1 MLFQADLSKLIDE
14 LNSVLQISEVDVVC
28 AQTNRPTSLS
38 FLSHKQKPTGRA
50 LSLESE
56 SKPTHRQEEPPMYL
70 SLSPRTERAE
80 KAASNRLLQ
89 TVALIVLTSL
99 IFTLSALT
107 GFAQTSQTTV
117 SGTVKDQNGALVAG
131 ATITLV
137 DARTQAAR
145 TATSNDDGFYLFA
158 NVLSGDYQIAAEG
171 TGFKKT
177 EVNRV
182 KVDVSIPATVN
193 LILEAGQISETVQ
206 TTASESQ
213 AVINTENAELSTVV
227 TEKQINDLPLNGR
240 NPIQLAALQAGV
252 SSNTSVRNSNVN
264 GMRGSYNNI
273 TWDGINIQENYLRGN
288 QSSGLFAQAAPSV
301 SGVGEFTITTQNA
314 SAADGTGAV
323 QVKLITP
330 RGGSQYHGSLFEFW
344 RNSALNANT
353 FFNNAAGQPKP
364 YLNQHQFGGTIGGPF
379 ALPRFGEGGPVFTQ
393 KNKLFFYAYY
403 EETREA
409 QQSLITRTVLSSP
422 ARSGFFTYRRQDNQQ
437 LQTINVL
444 NLTGRTID
452 PRIGRLIG
460 QTPLPNDLAGD
471 RINTNGFSFN
481 SPSGST
487 DKLFGFRINYDPS
500 QRHRFDVVYS
510 RDSLAVPN
518 DTFNNTG
525 EPFPG
530 LPGKG
535 QFPKRSRGAAAW
547 NWAPTQAIT
556 NELRAGYY
564 HQRSLFIGE
573 EIEYEGNTR
582 LGFPLGLTNPVQNSL
597 TSGRNGRIH
606 ELMDNASWVRG
617 NHLLRFGGN
626 YRNVHL
632 EPFSFAG
639 VIPQYNL
646 AFGTNN
652 PNPLNANNLAQFP
665 GRIST
670 TEFNNASNLLAFLS
684 GAVASAAQTFN
695 VTSATSGFVSGA
707 EQRRNLIY
715 DLIGGYVGDTWRVRP
730 NLTLNLGLR
739 YEYIG
744 PVRERDGIGLLPVGG
759 LESLTNPNVVIDVA
773 GGGGNTR
780 PFYNPDKNN
789 FAPNLSFAWSPFKGE
804 EGKTVVRGGYALSY
818 VIDSVIQMAENAAID
833 GNQGLTSSPAP
844 NNLSGTVSG
853 GGLRPIDTPVFRV
866 PRTLDDQLTL
876 SQFPTLFTIEPN
888 LKTPYVQQWN
898 IGIEHEIF
906 RNTAVEV
913 RYVGNRGVK
922 LLRGIDINQV
932 KIFENGFLQDFL
944 RAQRNLELS
953 TALNAT
959 NSAIPASPAFNPAVP
974 GSQVLTIFPTIGRR
988 GLFTSATGNTLDSGI
1003 VNLISQGQV
1012 GELVNTYVASR
1023 NTYLTPGVNGASLG
1037 PAFFLPANFKAGA
1050 VDFIGNGSWS
1060 TYNALQAEIRRRLSN
1075 GLYFQ
1080 ANYTYS
1086 KAYTDFE
1093 GSDANFSALLDLA
1106 QGGVLE
1112 KKRQTNDITHLFKAN
1127 AVWELPFGPGKRMLN
1142 VDGFLGHFLGGWQM
1156 NGIFEMRTGRP
1167 LSFISGRGTLNRNAR
1182 SGKNT
1187 AITTLSVQELKNA
1200 VGIFFDPVTGR
1211 PLVLDPRLIG
1221 PDGRA
1226 NPAFF
1231 GHPTP
1236 GTVGT
1241 LHLTP
1246 VSGPGFWNF
1255 DFSMIKRTRISER
1268 TNIEFRAEFFNVFN
1282 HTNFFTGENQ
1292 TITSATFG
1300 QVTDTFD
1307 PRIIQFAI
1315 KFNF

>member
-1 MLFQADLSKLIDE
+1 MYITLSRRTA
-14 LNSVLQISEVDVVC
+14 C
-28 AQTNRPTSLS
+28 A
-38 FLSHKQKPTGRA
+38 FFA
-50 LSLESE
+50 L
-56 SKPTHRQEEPPMYL
+56 
-70 SLSPRTERAE
+70 A
-80 KAASNRLLQ
+80 
-89 TVALIVLTSL
+89 ILTSL
-99 IFTLSALT
+99 VFTLSA
-107 GFAQTSQTTV
+107 FNASAQTSQTTV
-117 SGTVKDQNGALVAG
+117 SGTVKDQNDALVAG
-131 ATITLV
+131 ATITLI
-137 DARTQAAR
+137 DSRTKNER
-145 TATSNDDGFYLFA
+145 TATSNDDGFYIFA
-158 NVLSGDYQIAAEG
+158 NVLAGEYRLTADR

-177 EVNRV
+177 EVQSV

-193 LILEAGQISETVQ
+193 LVLEAGQISETVQ

-213 AVINTENAELSTVV
+213 SVINTENAELSTVV

-252 SSNTSVRNSNVN
+252 STNTSVRNSNVN

-301 SGVGEFTITTQNA
+301 VGVGEFTITTQNA
-314 SAADGTGAV
+314 SASDGTGAAQIKIV
-323 QVKLITP
+323 TP
-330 RGGSQYHGSLFEFW
+330 RGSSQFHGSLFEFW

-364 YLNQHQFGGTIGGPF
+364 YLNQHQFGGNIGGPF
-379 ALPRFGEGGPVFTQ
+379 ALPRFGEGGPVLTQ
-393 KNKLFFYAYY
+393 KNKLFFYTYY

-409 QQSLITRTVLSSP
+409 QQTLLTRTVLTAP
-422 ARSGFFTYRRQDNQQ
+422 ARSGSFTYRRLDNQQ

-452 PRIGRLIG
+452 PRINRLIG

-481 SPSGST
+481 SPSGSSE
-487 DKLFGFRINYDPS
+487 KLFGYRINYDLS
-500 QRHRFDVVYS
+500 QKHRFDVVYS
-510 RDSLAVPN
+510 KDSVNVPN

-547 NWAPTQAIT
+547 NWAPTQTIT

-564 HQRSLFIGE
+564 HQRSLFIGDA
-573 EIEYEGNTR
+573 IEYEGNTR
-582 LGFPLGLTNPVQNSL
+582 LAFPLGLTNPVQNSL
-597 TSGRNGRIH
+597 TSGRNGKIH

-617 NHLLRFGGN
+617 NHLIRFGGN
-626 YRNVHL
+626 FRNVHL

-639 VIPQYNL
+639 VIPQYTIG
-646 AFGTNN
+646 FGTQN
-652 PNPLNANNLAQFP
+652 PNPLSSTNLAQFP

-684 GAVASAAQTFN
+684 GAVSSASQTFN
-695 VTSATSGFVSGA
+695 VTSATSGFVKGA

-715 DLIGGYVGDTWRVRP
+715 DLYAAYISDTWRLGEP

-739 YEYIG
+739 YEYVG

-759 LESLTNPNVVIDVA
+759 LESLTNPNVSIDLA
-773 GGGGNTR
+773 GGGANTR

-789 FAPNLSFAWSPFKGE
+789 FAPNFSFSWDPFN
-804 EGKTVVRGGYALSY
+804 EGKTVVRGGYSLSF
-818 VIDSVIQMAENAAID
+818 VIDSIIQMAENAAID
-833 GNQGLTSSPAP
+833 GNQGLTSVSSP

-853 GGLRPIDTPVFRV
+853 GGLRPIDTPAFNV

-876 SQFPTLFTIEPN
+876 SQFPTLFTIDPD

-898 IGIEHEIF
+898 VGIEHEILP
-906 RNTAVEV
+906 NTAVEV

-932 KIFENGFLQDFL
+932 RIFENGFLQDFL

-953 TALNAT
+953 TTLNAT

-974 GSQVLTIFPTIGRR
+974 GSQALTIFPRIGRR
-988 GLFTSATGNTLDSGI
+988 GLFTTATGNTLDSAI

-1023 NTYLTPGVNGASLG
+1023 NTYLTPGVNGSSINS
-1037 PAFFLPANFKAGA
+1037 AFFLPANFKAGA
-1050 VDFIGNGSWS
+1050 VDYIGNGSWS
-1060 TYNALQAEIRRRLSN
+1060 TYNALQAEIRRRLTH

-1093 GSDANFSALLDLA
+1093 GSDANFSALLDLGL
-1106 QGGVLE
+1106 GGVVE
-1112 KKRQTNDITHLFKAN
+1112 KKRQTNDVTHVFKAN
-1127 AVWELPFGPGKRMLN
+1127 GVWELPIGPGKRLLN
-1142 VDGFLGHFLGGWQM
+1142 FDGFLGHVFSGWQM
-1156 NGIFEMRTGRP
+1156 NGIFEKRSGRP
-1167 LSFISGRGTLNRNAR
+1167 ISFISGRGTLNRNAR

-1187 AITTLSVQELKNA
+1187 ATTSLSLEDLKSSM
-1200 VGIFFDPVTGR
+1200 GIFFDPVTSR
-1211 PLVLDPRLIG
+1211 PLVIDPRLIG

-1226 NPAFF
+1226 NPEFF

-1255 DFSMIKRTRISER
+1255 DFSLIKRTRISER
-1268 TNIEFRAEFFNVFN
+1268 TNVEFRAEFFNIFN
-1282 HTNFFTGENQ
+1282 HTNFFTGETQ
-1292 TITSATFG
+1292 TITQTTFG

-1307 PRIIQFAI
+1307 PRIIQFAV

>member
-1 MLFQADLSKLIDE
+1 MHNNLSAR
-14 LNSVLQISEVDVVC
+14 SVFTLMIF
-28 AQTNRPTSLS
+28 A
-38 FLSHKQKPTGRA
+38 
-50 LSLESE
+50 
-56 SKPTHRQEEPPMYL
+56 
-70 SLSPRTERAE
+70 
-80 KAASNRLLQ
+80 
-89 TVALIVLTSL
+89 SL
-99 IFTLSALT
+99 IFTLSTFNAS
-107 GFAQTSQTTV
+107 AQTSQTTV
-117 SGTVKDQNGALVAG
+117 SGTVKDQNGALVPG
-131 ATITLV
+131 VTITLV
-137 DARTQAAR
+137 DARTKAER
-145 TATSNDDGFYLFA
+145 TATTNDDGFFLFT
-158 NVLSGDYQIAAEG
+158 NVLAGDYRITAEG
-171 TGFKKT
+171 GGFKKT
-177 EVNRV
+177 EVSSV
-182 KVDVSIPATVN
+182 KADVSIPATVN
-193 LILEAGQISETVQ
+193 LVLETGQISETVQ
-206 TTASESQ
+206 TTASDSQ

-240 NPIQLAALQAGV
+240 NPVQLAALQAGV
-252 SSNTSVRNSNVN
+252 ATNTSTRNANVN

-288 QSSGLFAQAAPSV
+288 ASSGLFAQAAPSV
-301 SGVGEFTITTQNA
+301 AGVGEFTITTQNA
-314 SAADGTGAV
+314 SAADGTGAA
-323 QVKLITP
+323 QVKLVTP
-330 RGGSQYHGSLFEFW
+330 RGSSSYHGSLFEFW

-364 YLNQHQFGGTIGGPF
+364 YLNQHQFGGNVGGPF
-379 ALPRFGEGGPVFTQ
+379 ALPRFGEGGDVFTQ
-393 KNKLFFYAYY
+393 KQKLFFYVYY
-403 EETREA
+403 EQTKEA
-409 QQSLITRTVLSSP
+409 QQTLLTRTVLSAP
-422 ARSGFFTYRRQDNQQ
+422 ARAGNFTYRRLDNGQ
-437 LQTINVL
+437 LQTINLL
-444 NLTGRTID
+444 NLTPGRTID
-452 PRIGRLIG
+452 PRIAGLIN

-487 DKLFGFRINYDPS
+487 EKLFGYRLNYDLS
-500 QRHRFDVVYS
+500 QKHRFDVVYS
-510 RDSLAVPN
+510 RDSVAVPN

-535 QFPKRSRGAAAW
+535 QFPQRSRGAAAW
-547 NWAPTQAIT
+547 NWAPTQSIT

-573 EIEYEGNTR
+573 EIAYEENTR
-582 LGFPLGLTNPVQNSL
+582 LAFPLSLTNPVQNSL

-606 ELMDNASWVRG
+606 EIIDNASWVRG
-617 NHLLRFGGN
+617 DHLFRFGGN
-626 YRNVHL
+626 YRRTHL

-639 VIPQYNL
+639 VIPQYTIG
-646 AFGTNN
+646 FGTNN
-652 PNPLNANNLAQFP
+652 PNPLSATNLAQFP

-670 TEFNNASNLLAFLS
+670 TEFNNASNLLAFLT
-684 GAVASAAQTFN
+684 GTVFQGTQTFN
-695 VTSATSGFVSGA
+695 VTSATSGFVDGA
-707 EQRRNLIY
+707 EQRRNLIFNLY
-715 DLIGGYVGDTWRVRP
+715 AAYAADTWRIRP

-739 YEYIG
+739 YEYIS
-744 PVRERDGIGLLPVGG
+744 PVQERDGIGLLPVGG
-759 LESLTNPNVVIDVA
+759 LEALRDPNVQIDLA
-773 GGGGNTR
+773 GGGAGTR

-789 FAPNLSFAWSPFKGE
+789 FAPNFSFSWDPFK
-804 EGKTVVRGGYALSY
+804 EGKTAIRGGYSVSF

-833 GNQGLTSSPAP
+833 GNQGLTSSP
-844 NNLSGTVSG
+844 NVNTLSGTVSG
-853 GGLRPIDTPVFRV
+853 GGLRPIDEPNFVV
-866 PRTLDDQLTL
+866 PRTLTDQLAL
-876 SQFPTLFTIEPN
+876 SQFPTIFTIDPD

-898 IGIEHEIF
+898 FGIEHEILP
-906 RNTAVEV
+906 NTAVEV

-944 RAQRNLELS
+944 RAQQNLALS

-959 NSAIPASPAFNPAVP
+959 NAAIAASPAFNPLVP
-974 GSQVLTIFPTIGRR
+974 GSQQLTIFPSIGRR
-988 GLFTSATGNTLDSGI
+988 GLFTTATGFQLDSNI

-1023 NTYLTPGVNGASLG
+1023 NTYLTPGVNGATLG
-1037 PAFFLPANFKAGA
+1037 PAFFLPANFRAGA

-1060 TYNALQAEIRRRLSN
+1060 SYNALQAEIRRRLSH

-1093 GSDANFSALLDLA
+1093 GTDANFSALLDLG
-1106 QGGVLE
+1106 QGGVVE
-1112 KKRQTNDITHLFKAN
+1112 KKRQTNDVTHIFKAN
-1127 AVWELPFGPGKRMLN
+1127 GVWELPIGPGKRLFN
-1142 VDGFLGHFLGGWQM
+1142 FDGFLGQLFGGWQM
-1156 NGIFEMRTGRP
+1156 NGIVEQRSGRP
-1167 LSFISGRGTLNRNAR
+1167 ISFISGRGTLNRSAR

-1187 AITTLSVQELKNA
+1187 ATTTLSLDQLKNSM
-1200 VGIFFDPVTGR
+1200 GIFFDPVTGR

-1226 NPAFF
+1226 NPEFF
-1231 GHPTP
+1231 GHPAP
-1236 GTVGT
+1236 GTTGT

-1246 VSGPGFWNF
+1246 VSGPGFWNV
-1255 DFSMIKRTRISER
+1255 DFSMIKRTKISER

-1292 TITSATFG
+1292 TITSTTFG

-1307 PRIIQFAI
+1307 PRIIQFAL

>member
-1 MLFQADLSKLIDE
+1 MYITLSRRTA
-14 LNSVLQISEVDVVC
+14 C
-28 AQTNRPTSLS
+28 A
-38 FLSHKQKPTGRA
+38 FFA
-50 LSLESE
+50 L
-56 SKPTHRQEEPPMYL
+56 
-70 SLSPRTERAE
+70 A
-80 KAASNRLLQ
+80 
-89 TVALIVLTSL
+89 ILTSL
-99 IFTLSALT
+99 VFTLSA
-107 GFAQTSQTTV
+107 FNASAQTSQTTV
-117 SGTVKDQNGALVAG
+117 SGTVKDQNDALVAG
-131 ATITLV
+131 ATITLI
-137 DARTQAAR
+137 DSRTKNER
-145 TATSNDDGFYLFA
+145 TATSNDDGFYIFA
-158 NVLSGDYQIAAEG
+158 NVLAGEYRLTADR

-177 EVNRV
+177 EVQSV

-193 LILEAGQISETVQ
+193 LVLEAGQISETVQ

-213 AVINTENAELSTVV
+213 SVINTENAELSTVV

-252 SSNTSVRNSNVN
+252 STNTSVRNSNVN

-301 SGVGEFTITTQNA
+301 VGVGEFTITTQNA
-314 SAADGTGAV
+314 SASDGTGAAQIKIV
-323 QVKLITP
+323 TP
-330 RGGSQYHGSLFEFW
+330 RGSSQFHGSLFEFW

-364 YLNQHQFGGTIGGPF
+364 YLNQHQFGGNIGGPF
-379 ALPRFGEGGPVFTQ
+379 ALPRFGEGGPVLTQ
-393 KNKLFFYAYY
+393 KNKLFFYTYY

-409 QQSLITRTVLSSP
+409 QQTLLTRTVLTAP
-422 ARSGFFTYRRQDNQQ
+422 ARSGSFTYRRLDNQQ

-452 PRIGRLIG
+452 PRINRLIG

-481 SPSGST
+481 SPSGSSE
-487 DKLFGFRINYDPS
+487 KLFGYRINYDLS
-500 QRHRFDVVYS
+500 QKHRFDVVYS
-510 RDSLAVPN
+510 KDSVNVPN

-547 NWAPTQAIT
+547 NWAPTQTIT

-564 HQRSLFIGE
+564 HQRSLFIGDA
-573 EIEYEGNTR
+573 IEYEGNTR
-582 LGFPLGLTNPVQNSL
+582 LAFPLGLTNPVQNSL
-597 TSGRNGRIH
+597 TSGRNGKIH

-617 NHLLRFGGN
+617 NHLIRFGGN
-626 YRNVHL
+626 FRNVHL

-639 VIPQYNL
+639 VIPQYTIG
-646 AFGTNN
+646 FGTQN
-652 PNPLNANNLAQFP
+652 PNPLSSTNLAQFP

-684 GAVASAAQTFN
+684 GAVSSASQTFN
-695 VTSATSGFVSGA
+695 VTSATSGFVKGA

-715 DLIGGYVGDTWRVRP
+715 DLYAAYISDTWRLGEP

-739 YEYIG
+739 YEYVG

-759 LESLTNPNVVIDVA
+759 LESLTNPNVSIDLA
-773 GGGGNTR
+773 GGGANTR
-780 PFYNPDKNN
+780 PFYNKDKNN
-789 FAPNLSFAWSPFKGE
+789 FAPNFSFSWDPFN
-804 EGKTVVRGGYALSY
+804 EGKTVVRGGYSLSF
-818 VIDSVIQMAENAAID
+818 VIDSIIQMAENAAID
-833 GNQGLTSSPAP
+833 GNQGLTSVSSP

-853 GGLRPIDTPVFRV
+853 GGLRPIDTPAFNV

-876 SQFPTLFTIEPN
+876 SQFPTLFTIDPD

-898 IGIEHEIF
+898 VGIEHEILP
-906 RNTAVEV
+906 NTAVEV

-932 KIFENGFLQDFL
+932 RIFENGFLQDFL

-974 GSQVLTIFPTIGRR
+974 GSQALTIFPRIGRR
-988 GLFTSATGNTLDSGI
+988 GLFTTATGNTLDSAI

-1023 NTYLTPGVNGASLG
+1023 NTYLTPGVNGSSINS
-1037 PAFFLPANFKAGA
+1037 AFFLPANFKAGA
-1050 VDFIGNGSWS
+1050 VDYIGNGSWS
-1060 TYNALQAEIRRRLSN
+1060 TYNALQAEIRRRLTH

-1093 GSDANFSALLDLA
+1093 GSDANFSALLDLGL
-1106 QGGVLE
+1106 GGVVE
-1112 KKRQTNDITHLFKAN
+1112 KKRQTNDVTHVFKAN
-1127 AVWELPFGPGKRMLN
+1127 GVWELPIGPGKRLLN
-1142 VDGFLGHFLGGWQM
+1142 FDGFLGHVFSGWQM
-1156 NGIFEMRTGRP
+1156 NGIFEKRSGRP
-1167 LSFISGRGTLNRNAR
+1167 ISFISGRGTLNRNAR

-1187 AITTLSVQELKNA
+1187 ATTSLSLEDLKSSM
-1200 VGIFFDPVTGR
+1200 GIFFDPVTSR
-1211 PLVLDPRLIG
+1211 PLVIDPRLIG

-1226 NPAFF
+1226 NPEFF

-1255 DFSMIKRTRISER
+1255 DFSLIKRTRISER
-1268 TNIEFRAEFFNVFN
+1268 TNVEFRAEFFNIFN
-1282 HTNFFTGENQ
+1282 HTNFFTGETQ
-1292 TITSATFG
+1292 TITQTTFG

-1307 PRIIQFAI
+1307 PRIIQFAV

>member
-1 MLFQADLSKLIDE
+1 MYITLSRRTA
-14 LNSVLQISEVDVVC
+14 C
-28 AQTNRPTSLS
+28 AS
-38 FLSHKQKPTGRA
+38 FA
-50 LSLESE
+50 F
-56 SKPTHRQEEPPMYL
+56 
-70 SLSPRTERAE
+70 A
-80 KAASNRLLQ
+80 
-89 TVALIVLTSL
+89 ILTSL
-99 IFTLSALT
+99 IFALSALN

-117 SGTVKDQNGALVAG
+117 SGTVKDQNDALVAG

-137 DARTQAAR
+137 DSRTKNER
-145 TATSNDDGFYLFA
+145 TVTSNDDGFYIFA
-158 NVLSGDYQIAAEG
+158 NVLAGEYRITADR

-177 EVNRV
+177 EVQSV

-193 LILEAGQISETVQ
+193 LVLEAGQISETVQ

-252 SSNTSVRNSNVN
+252 STNTSVRNSNVN

-301 SGVGEFTITTQNA
+301 AGVGEFTITTQNA
-314 SAADGTGAV
+314 SAADGTGAAQIKIV
-323 QVKLITP
+323 TP
-330 RGGSQYHGSLFEFW
+330 RGGSQFHGSLFEFW

-364 YLNQHQFGGTIGGPF
+364 YLNQHQFGGNIGGPF
-379 ALPRFGEGGPVFTQ
+379 ALPRFGEGGPALTQ
-393 KNKLFFYAYY
+393 KDKLFFYTYY

-409 QQSLITRTVLSSP
+409 QQTLLTRTVLSAP
-422 ARSGFFTYRRQDNQQ
+422 ARLGSFTYRRLDNQQ

-452 PRIGRLIG
+452 PRINRLIG

-481 SPSGST
+481 SPSGSSER
-487 DKLFGFRINYDPS
+487 LFGYRINYDLS
-500 QRHRFDVVYS
+500 QKHRFDVVYS
-510 RDSLAVPN
+510 RDSVNVPN

-535 QFPKRSRGAAAW
+535 QFPQRSRGAAAW
-547 NWAPTQAIT
+547 NWAPTQTIT

-564 HQRSLFIGE
+564 HQRSLFIGDA
-573 EIEYEGNTR
+573 IDYEGNTR
-582 LGFPLGLTNPVQNSL
+582 LSFPLNLTNPVQNSL
-597 TSGRNGRIH
+597 TSGRNGKIH

-617 NHLLRFGGN
+617 NHLIRFGGN
-626 YRNVHL
+626 FRRVHL

-639 VIPQYNL
+639 VIPQYTIG
-646 AFGTNN
+646 FGTQN
-652 PNPLNANNLAQFP
+652 PNPLSSTNLAQFP

-684 GAVASAAQTFN
+684 GAVSSGTQTFN
-695 VTSATSGFVSGA
+695 VTSATSGFVKGA

-715 DLIGGYVGDTWRVRP
+715 DLYAGYITDTWRLGEP
-730 NLTLNLGLR
+730 NLTLNFGLR

-759 LESLTNPNVVIDVA
+759 LESLTNPNVVIDLA
-773 GGGGNTR
+773 GGGANTR

-789 FAPNLSFAWSPFKGE
+789 FAPNFSFSWDPFNG
-804 EGKTVVRGGYALSY
+804 GKTVIRGGYSLNY

-833 GNQGLTSSPAP
+833 GNQGLTSVSSP

-853 GGLRPIDTPVFRV
+853 GGLRPIDTPAFVV
-866 PRTLDDQLTL
+866 PRTMNDQLTL
-876 SQFPTLFTIEPN
+876 SQFPTLFTIDPD
-888 LKTPYVQQWN
+888 LKTPYVQQWTV
-898 IGIEHEIF
+898 GIEHEVLP
-906 RNTAVEV
+906 NTAVEV

-932 KIFENGFLQDFL
+932 RIFENGFLQDFL

-988 GLFTSATGNTLDSGI
+988 GLFTTATGNTLDSAI

-1023 NTYLTPGVNGASLG
+1023 NTYLTPGVNGATLG
-1037 PAFFLPANFKAGA
+1037 TAFFLPANFKAGA

-1060 TYNALQAEIRRRLSN
+1060 TYNALQAEIRRRLTH

-1093 GSDANFSALLDLA
+1093 GSDANFSALLDLGL
-1106 QGGVLE
+1106 GGVVE
-1112 KKRQTNDITHLFKAN
+1112 KKRQTNDVTHVFKAN
-1127 AVWELPFGPGKRMLN
+1127 AVWELPIGPGKRLLN
-1142 VDGFLGHFLGGWQM
+1142 FDGFLGHVFSGWQM
-1156 NGIFEMRTGRP
+1156 NGIFEQRSGRP
-1167 LSFISGRGTLNRNAR
+1167 ISFISGRGTLNRNGR

-1187 AITTLSVQELKNA
+1187 ATTTLSLEELKSSM
-1200 VGIFFDPVTGR
+1200 GIFFDPVTSR
-1211 PLVLDPRLIG
+1211 PLVIDPRLIG

-1226 NPAFF
+1226 NPEFF
-1231 GHPTP
+1231 GHPAP

-1268 TNIEFRAEFFNVFN
+1268 TNVEFRAEFFNVFN
-1282 HTNFFTGENQ
+1282 HTNFFTGETQ
-1292 TITSATFG
+1292 TITNATFG

-1307 PRIIQFAI
+1307 PRIIQFAV

>member
-1 MLFQADLSKLIDE
+1 MYITLSRRTA
-14 LNSVLQISEVDVVC
+14 C
-28 AQTNRPTSLS
+28 A
-38 FLSHKQKPTGRA
+38 FFA
-50 LSLESE
+50 L
-56 SKPTHRQEEPPMYL
+56 
-70 SLSPRTERAE
+70 A
-80 KAASNRLLQ
+80 
-89 TVALIVLTSL
+89 ILTSL
-99 IFTLSALT
+99 VFTLSA
-107 GFAQTSQTTV
+107 FNASAQTSQTTV
-117 SGTVKDQNGALVAG
+117 SGTVKDQNDALVAG
-131 ATITLV
+131 ATITLI
-137 DARTQAAR
+137 DSRTKNER
-145 TATSNDDGFYLFA
+145 TATSNDDGFYIFA
-158 NVLSGDYQIAAEG
+158 NVLAGEYRLTADR

-177 EVNRV
+177 EVQSV

-193 LILEAGQISETVQ
+193 LVLEAGQISETVQ

-213 AVINTENAELSTVV
+213 SVINTENAELSTVV

-252 SSNTSVRNSNVN
+252 STNTSVRNSNVN

-301 SGVGEFTITTQNA
+301 VGVGEFTITTQNA
-314 SAADGTGAV
+314 SASDGTGAAQIKIV
-323 QVKLITP
+323 TP
-330 RGGSQYHGSLFEFW
+330 RGSSQFHGSLFEFW

-364 YLNQHQFGGTIGGPF
+364 YLNQHQFGGNIGGPF
-379 ALPRFGEGGPVFTQ
+379 ALPRFGEGGPVLTQ
-393 KNKLFFYAYY
+393 KNKLFFYTYY

-409 QQSLITRTVLSSP
+409 QQTLLTRTVLTAP
-422 ARSGFFTYRRQDNQQ
+422 ARSGSFTYRRLDNQQ

-452 PRIGRLIG
+452 PRINRLIG

-481 SPSGST
+481 SPSGSSE
-487 DKLFGFRINYDPS
+487 KLFGYRINYDLS
-500 QRHRFDVVYS
+500 QKHRFDVVYS
-510 RDSLAVPN
+510 KDSVNVPN

-547 NWAPTQAIT
+547 NWAPTQTIT

-564 HQRSLFIGE
+564 HQRSLFIGDA
-573 EIEYEGNTR
+573 IEYEGNTR
-582 LGFPLGLTNPVQNSL
+582 LAFPLGLTNPVQNSL
-597 TSGRNGRIH
+597 TSGRNGKIH

-617 NHLLRFGGN
+617 NHLIRFGGN
-626 YRNVHL
+626 FRNVHL

-639 VIPQYNL
+639 VIPQYTIG
-646 AFGTNN
+646 FGTQN
-652 PNPLNANNLAQFP
+652 PNPLSSTNLAQFP

-684 GAVASAAQTFN
+684 GAVSSASQTFN
-695 VTSATSGFVSGA
+695 VTSATSGFVKGA

-715 DLIGGYVGDTWRVRP
+715 DLYAAYISDTWRLGEP

-739 YEYIG
+739 YEYVG

-759 LESLTNPNVVIDVA
+759 LESLTNPNVSIDLA
-773 GGGGNTR
+773 GGGANTR

-789 FAPNLSFAWSPFKGE
+789 FAPNFSFSWDPFN
-804 EGKTVVRGGYALSY
+804 EGKTVVRGGYSLSF
-818 VIDSVIQMAENAAID
+818 VIDSIIQMAENAAID
-833 GNQGLTSSPAP
+833 GNQGLTSVSSP

-853 GGLRPIDTPVFRV
+853 GGLRPIDTPAFNV

-876 SQFPTLFTIEPN
+876 SQFPTLFTIDPD

-898 IGIEHEIF
+898 VGIEHEILP
-906 RNTAVEV
+906 NTAVEV

-932 KIFENGFLQDFL
+932 RIFENGFLQDFL

-953 TALNAT
+953 TTLNAT

-974 GSQVLTIFPTIGRR
+974 GSQVLTIFPRIGRR
-988 GLFTSATGNTLDSGI
+988 GLFTTATGNTLDSAI

-1023 NTYLTPGVNGASLG
+1023 NTYLTPGVNGSSINS
-1037 PAFFLPANFKAGA
+1037 AFFLPANFKAGA
-1050 VDFIGNGSWS
+1050 VDYIGNGSWS
-1060 TYNALQAEIRRRLSN
+1060 TYNALQAEIRRRLTH

-1093 GSDANFSALLDLA
+1093 GSDANFSALLDLGL
-1106 QGGVLE
+1106 GGVVE
-1112 KKRQTNDITHLFKAN
+1112 KKRQTNDVTHVFKAN
-1127 AVWELPFGPGKRMLN
+1127 GVWELPIGPGKRLLN
-1142 VDGFLGHFLGGWQM
+1142 FDGFLGHVFSGWQM
-1156 NGIFEMRTGRP
+1156 NGIFEKRSGRP
-1167 LSFISGRGTLNRNAR
+1167 ISFISGRGTLNRNAR

-1187 AITTLSVQELKNA
+1187 ATTSLSLEDLKSSM
-1200 VGIFFDPVTGR
+1200 GIFFDPVTSR
-1211 PLVLDPRLIG
+1211 PLVIDPRLIG

-1226 NPAFF
+1226 NPEFF

-1255 DFSMIKRTRISER
+1255 DFSLIKRTRISER
-1268 TNIEFRAEFFNVFN
+1268 TNVEFRAEFFNIFN
-1282 HTNFFTGENQ
+1282 HTNFFTGETQ
-1292 TITSATFG
+1292 TITQTTFG

-1307 PRIIQFAI
+1307 PRIIQFAV

>member
-1 MLFQADLSKLIDE
+1 MYITGTECAKNCVSKGLI
-14 LNSVLQISEVDVVC
+14 
-28 AQTNRPTSLS
+28 ASL
-38 FLSHKQKPTGRA
+38 
-50 LSLESE
+50 
-56 SKPTHRQEEPPMYL
+56 
-70 SLSPRTERAE
+70 
-80 KAASNRLLQ
+80 
-89 TVALIVLTSL
+89 ALIMLTSL
-99 IFTLSALT
+99 IFTLSALN
-107 GFAQTSQTTV
+107 GSAQTSQTTV
-117 SGTVKDQNGALVAG
+117 SGMVKDQNGALVAG

-137 DARTQAAR
+137 DARTKTER
-145 TATSNDDGFYLFA
+145 TATTNDDGFYLFA
-158 NVLSGDYQIAAEG
+158 NVLAGDYRLTAEG
-171 TGFKKT
+171 GGFKRT
-177 EVNRV
+177 EVQSV

-193 LILEAGQISETVQ
+193 LVMETGQISETVQ
-206 TTASESQ
+206 TTAADSQ
-213 AVINTENAELSTVV
+213 AVINMENAELSTVV

-240 NPIQLAALQAGV
+240 NPIQLASLQAGV
-252 SSNTSVRNSNVN
+252 ATNTTSRNSNVN

-301 SGVGEFTITTQNA
+301 AGVGEFTLTTQNA
-314 SAADGTGAV
+314 SAADGTGAAQIKIV
-323 QVKLITP
+323 TP

-364 YLNQHQFGGTIGGPF
+364 YLNQHQFGGNVGGPF

-409 QQSLITRTVLSSP
+409 QQELQTRTVLTSP
-422 ARSGFFTYRRQDNQQ
+422 ARAGNFTYRRADNGQ
-437 LQTINVL
+437 LQTINL
-444 NLTGRTID
+444 LTLTGRTID
-452 PRIGRLIG
+452 PRINRLIG

-487 DKLFGFRINYDPS
+487 DKLFGYRINYDLS
-500 QRHRFDVVYS
+500 QKHRFDVVYS
-510 RDSLAVPN
+510 RDSVAVPN
-518 DTFNNTG
+518 DTFNNVG

-535 QFPKRSRGAAAW
+535 QFPQRSRGAAAW
-547 NWAPTQAIT
+547 NWAPTQTIT

-564 HQRSLFIGE
+564 HQRSLFIGD

-582 LGFPLGLTNPVQNSL
+582 LAFPLNLTNPVVNSL
-597 TSGRNGRIH
+597 TSGRNGKIS

-626 YRNVHL
+626 FRRVHL
-632 EPFSFAG
+632 EPFSFGG
-639 VIPQYNL
+639 VIPQYTIG
-646 AFGTNN
+646 FGTNN
-652 PNPLNANNLAQFP
+652 PNPLSATNLAQFP
-665 GRIST
+665 GRVST

-684 GAVASAAQTFN
+684 GAVFQGTQTFN
-695 VTSATSGFVSGA
+695 VTSAESGFVKGA

-715 DLIGGYVGDTWRVRP
+715 DLYAGYFADTWRMRP

-739 YEYIG
+739 YEYIS

-759 LESLTNPNVVIDVA
+759 LEALRNPNVQIDLA
-773 GGGGNTR
+773 GGGAGTR

-789 FAPNLSFAWSPFKGE
+789 FAPNFSFSWDPFKQ
-804 EGKTVVRGGYALSY
+804 GKTAVRGGYSLSF

-833 GNQGLTSSPAP
+833 GNQGLTSSPTV

-853 GGLRPIDTPVFRV
+853 GGLRPIDTPAFNV

-876 SQFPTLFTIEPN
+876 SQFPTLFTIDPD

-898 IGIEHEIF
+898 FGIEHEILP
-906 RNTAVEV
+906 NTAVEI

-944 RAQRNLELS
+944 RAQNNLALS

-974 GSQVLTIFPTIGRR
+974 GSQRLLIFPTIGRR
-988 GLFTSATGNTLDSGI
+988 GLFTTAAGNTLDSAI
-1003 VNLISQGQV
+1003 VNLIAQGQV

-1023 NTYLTPGVNGASLG
+1023 NTYLTPGVNGATLG

-1050 VDFIGNGSWS
+1050 VDYIGNGSWS
-1060 TYNALQAEIRRRLSN
+1060 TYHALQAEIRRRLSH

-1093 GSDANFSALLDLA
+1093 GSDANFSALLDLTL
-1106 QGGVLE
+1106 GGTVE
-1112 KKRQTNDITHLFKAN
+1112 KKRQTNDVTHIFKAN
-1127 AVWELPFGPGKRMLN
+1127 GVWELPIGPDKRLLN
-1142 VDGFLGHFLGGWQM
+1142 FDGFLGTLFGGWQV
-1156 NGIFEMRTGRP
+1156 NGIYEQRTGRP
-1167 LSFISGRGTLNRNAR
+1167 ISFISGRGTLNRNAR

-1187 AITTLSVQELKNA
+1187 ATTTLSVQELKNSM
-1200 VGIFFDPVTGR
+1200 GLFFDPVTGR
-1211 PLVLDPRLIG
+1211 PLVIDPKLIG

-1226 NPAFF
+1226 NPQFF
-1231 GHPTP
+1231 GHPAP

-1292 TITSATFG
+1292 TVTSSTFG

-1307 PRIIQFAI
+1307 PRIIQFAL

>member
-1 MLFQADLSKLIDE
+1 
-14 LNSVLQISEVDVVC
+14 
-28 AQTNRPTSLS
+28 
-38 FLSHKQKPTGRA
+38 
-50 LSLESE
+50 
-56 SKPTHRQEEPPMYL
+56 MYIN
-70 SLSPRTERAE
+70 LSPGSECVRKLVAVF
-80 KAASNRLLQ
+80 ALMILAS
-89 TVALIVLTSL
+89 
-99 IFTLSALT
+99 LSALT
-107 GFAQTSQTTV
+107 GSAQTSQTTV

-137 DARTQAAR
+137 DTRTKAER
-145 TATSNDDGFYLFA
+145 TATTNDEGFYLFA
-158 NVLSGDYQIAAEG
+158 NVLAGDYRITAEG
-171 TGFKKT
+171 GGFKKT
-177 EVNRV
+177 EVTSV

-193 LILEAGQISETVQ
+193 LVLETGQISETVQ
-206 TTASESQ
+206 TTASDSQ

-240 NPIQLAALQAGV
+240 NPVQLASLQAGV
-252 SSNTSVRNSNVN
+252 ASNTAVRNSNVN
-264 GMRGSYNNI
+264 GMRGSFNNI

-288 QSSGLFAQAAPSV
+288 ASSGLFAQAAPSV
-301 SGVGEFTITTQNA
+301 VGVGEFTITTQNA
-314 SAADGTGAV
+314 SAADGTGAA

-330 RGGSQYHGSLFEFW
+330 RGSSSYHGSLFEFW

-364 YLNQHQFGGTIGGPF
+364 YLNQHQFGGSIGGPF
-379 ALPRFGEGGPVFTQ
+379 ALPRFGEGGDAFTQ
-393 KNKLFFYAYY
+393 KEKLFFYTYY

-409 QQSLITRTVLSSP
+409 QQTLRTRTVLTAP
-422 ARSGFFTYRRQDNQQ
+422 ARAGNFTYRRLDNGQ

-444 NLTGRTID
+444 NLTGRTVD
-452 PRIGRLIG
+452 PRINKLIG

-487 DKLFGFRINYDPS
+487 EKLFGFRINYDLS
-500 QRHRFDVVYS
+500 DKNRFDVVYS
-510 RDSLAVPN
+510 RDSVAVPN

-547 NWAPTQAIT
+547 NWAPTQSIT

-573 EIEYEGNTR
+573 EIEYEGNAR
-582 LGFPLGLTNPVQNSL
+582 LAFPLNLTNPVQNSL
-597 TSGRNGRIH
+597 TSGRNGKIH
-606 ELMDNASWVRG
+606 ELIDNASWVRG
-617 NHLLRFGGN
+617 NHLFRFGGN
-626 YRNVHL
+626 YRRTHL
-632 EPFSFAG
+632 EPFNFAG
-639 VIPQYNL
+639 VIPQYTIG
-646 AFGTNN
+646 FGTNN
-652 PNPLNANNLAQFP
+652 PNPLSANNVAQFP
-665 GRIST
+665 GRVST

-684 GAVASAAQTFN
+684 GAVFQGTQTFN
-695 VTSATSGFVSGA
+695 VTSATSGFVEGA
-707 EQRRNLIY
+707 EQRRNLIF
-715 DLIGGYVGDTWRVRP
+715 DLYATYAADTWRIRP

-739 YEYIG
+739 YEYVS
-744 PVRERDGIGLLPVGG
+744 PVRERDGIGLLPRGG
-759 LESLTNPNVVIDVA
+759 LEALRDPNVVIDLA
-773 GGGGNTR
+773 GGGAGTR

-789 FAPNLSFAWSPFKGE
+789 FAPNFSFSWDPFK
-804 EGKTVVRGGYALSY
+804 EGKTAVRGGYSISY

-833 GNQGLTSSPAP
+833 GNDGLTSSPIV
-844 NNLSGTVSG
+844 NTLSGTVSG
-853 GGLRPIDTPVFRV
+853 GGLRPITEPNFIV
-866 PRTLDDQLTL
+866 PRTLTDQLAL
-876 SQFPTLFTIEPN
+876 NQFATLFTIDPE

-898 IGIEHEIF
+898 FGIEHEILP
-906 RNTAVEV
+906 NTAVEV

-953 TALNAT
+953 TAANAI
-959 NSAIPASPAFNPAVP
+959 NRNIPVSPVFNLAVP
-974 GSQVLTIFPTIGRR
+974 GTVPLTIFPLIGRG
-988 GLFTSATGNTLDSGI
+988 GLFTATGTLDSAI

-1023 NTYLTPGVNGASLG
+1023 NTYLTPGLNGAPGVNGARLG
-1037 PAFFLPANFKAGA
+1037 PDFFLPANFRAGP

-1060 TYNALQAEIRRRLSN
+1060 TYNALQAEIRRRLN
-1075 GLYFQ
+1075 RGLYFQ

-1106 QGGVLE
+1106 QGGVVE
-1112 KKRQTNDITHLFKAN
+1112 KKRQTNDVTHIFKAN
-1127 AVWELPFGPGKRMLN
+1127 AVWELPIGPGKRLFN
-1142 VDGFLGHFLGGWQM
+1142 FDGFLGQLFGGWQM
-1156 NGIFEMRTGRP
+1156 NGIFEKRTGRP
-1167 LSFISGRGTLNRNAR
+1167 ISFISGRGTLNRNAR

-1187 AITTLSVQELKNA
+1187 ATTTLSVEELKNSM
-1200 VGIFFDPVTGR
+1200 GIFFDPVTGR
-1211 PLVLDPRLIG
+1211 PLVIDPRLIG

-1226 NPAFF
+1226 NAQFF
-1231 GHPTP
+1231 GHPLP
-1236 GTVGT
+1236 GTTGT

-1255 DFSMIKRTRISER
+1255 DFSLIKRTRISER
-1268 TNIEFRAEFFNVFN
+1268 TNVEFRAEFFNVFN

-1307 PRIIQFAI
+1307 PRIIQFAV

>member
-1 MLFQADLSKLIDE
+1 MYITLSRRTA
-14 LNSVLQISEVDVVC
+14 C
-28 AQTNRPTSLS
+28 A
-38 FLSHKQKPTGRA
+38 FFA
-50 LSLESE
+50 L
-56 SKPTHRQEEPPMYL
+56 
-70 SLSPRTERAE
+70 A
-80 KAASNRLLQ
+80 
-89 TVALIVLTSL
+89 ILTSL
-99 IFTLSALT
+99 VFTLSA
-107 GFAQTSQTTV
+107 FNASAQTSQTTV
-117 SGTVKDQNGALVAG
+117 SGTVKDQNDALVAG
-131 ATITLV
+131 ATITLI
-137 DARTQAAR
+137 DSRTKNER
-145 TATSNDDGFYLFA
+145 TATSNDDGFYIFA
-158 NVLSGDYQIAAEG
+158 NVLAGEYRLTADR

-177 EVNRV
+177 EVQSV

-193 LILEAGQISETVQ
+193 LVLEAGQISETVQ

-213 AVINTENAELSTVV
+213 SVINTENAELSTVV

-252 SSNTSVRNSNVN
+252 STNTSVRNSNVN

-301 SGVGEFTITTQNA
+301 VGVGEFTITTQNA
-314 SAADGTGAV
+314 SASDGTGAAQIKIV
-323 QVKLITP
+323 TP
-330 RGGSQYHGSLFEFW
+330 RGSSQFHGSLFEFW

-364 YLNQHQFGGTIGGPF
+364 YLNQHQFGGNIGGPF
-379 ALPRFGEGGPVFTQ
+379 ALPRFGEGGPVLTQ
-393 KNKLFFYAYY
+393 KNKLFFYTYY

-409 QQSLITRTVLSSP
+409 QQTLLTRTVLTAP
-422 ARSGFFTYRRQDNQQ
+422 ARSGSFTYRRLDNQQ

-452 PRIGRLIG
+452 PRINRLIG

-481 SPSGST
+481 SPSGSSE
-487 DKLFGFRINYDPS
+487 KLFGYRINYDLS
-500 QRHRFDVVYS
+500 QKHRFDVVYS
-510 RDSLAVPN
+510 KDSVNVPN

-547 NWAPTQAIT
+547 NWAPTQTIT

-564 HQRSLFIGE
+564 HQRSLFIGDA
-573 EIEYEGNTR
+573 IEYEGNTR
-582 LGFPLGLTNPVQNSL
+582 LAFPLGLTNPVQNSL
-597 TSGRNGRIH
+597 TSGRNGKIH

-617 NHLLRFGGN
+617 NHLIRFGGN
-626 YRNVHL
+626 FRNVHL

-639 VIPQYNL
+639 VIPQYTIG
-646 AFGTNN
+646 FGTQN
-652 PNPLNANNLAQFP
+652 PNPLSSTNLAQFP

-684 GAVASAAQTFN
+684 GAVSSASQTFN
-695 VTSATSGFVSGA
+695 VTSATSGFVKGA

-715 DLIGGYVGDTWRVRP
+715 DLYAAYISDTWRLGEP

-739 YEYIG
+739 YEYVG

-759 LESLTNPNVVIDVA
+759 LESLTNPNVSIDLA
-773 GGGGNTR
+773 GGGANTR
-780 PFYNPDKNN
+780 PFYNKDKNN
-789 FAPNLSFAWSPFKGE
+789 FAPNFSFSWDPFN
-804 EGKTVVRGGYALSY
+804 EGKTVVRGGYSLSF
-818 VIDSVIQMAENAAID
+818 VIDSIIQMAENAAID
-833 GNQGLTSSPAP
+833 GNQGLTSVSSP

-853 GGLRPIDTPVFRV
+853 GGLRPIDTPAFNV

-876 SQFPTLFTIEPN
+876 SQFPTLFTIDPD

-898 IGIEHEIF
+898 VGIEHEILP
-906 RNTAVEV
+906 NTAVEV

-932 KIFENGFLQDFL
+932 RIFENGFLQDFL

-953 TALNAT
+953 TTLNAT

-974 GSQVLTIFPTIGRR
+974 GSQALTIFPRIGRR
-988 GLFTSATGNTLDSGI
+988 GLFTTATGNTLDSAI

-1023 NTYLTPGVNGASLG
+1023 NTYLTPGVNGSSINS
-1037 PAFFLPANFKAGA
+1037 AFFLPANFKAGA
-1050 VDFIGNGSWS
+1050 VDYIGNGSWS
-1060 TYNALQAEIRRRLSN
+1060 TYNALQAEIRRRLTH

-1093 GSDANFSALLDLA
+1093 GSDANFSALLDLGL
-1106 QGGVLE
+1106 GGVVE
-1112 KKRQTNDITHLFKAN
+1112 KKRQTNDVTHVFKAN
-1127 AVWELPFGPGKRMLN
+1127 GVWELPIGPGKRLLN
-1142 VDGFLGHFLGGWQM
+1142 FDGFLGHVFSGWQM
-1156 NGIFEMRTGRP
+1156 NGIFEKRSGRP
-1167 LSFISGRGTLNRNAR
+1167 ISFISGRGTLNRNAR

-1187 AITTLSVQELKNA
+1187 ATTSLSLEDLKSSM
-1200 VGIFFDPVTGR
+1200 GIFFDPVTSR
-1211 PLVLDPRLIG
+1211 PLVIDPRLIG

-1226 NPAFF
+1226 NPEFF

-1255 DFSMIKRTRISER
+1255 DFSLIKRTRISER
-1268 TNIEFRAEFFNVFN
+1268 TNVEFRAEFFNVFN
-1282 HTNFFTGENQ
+1282 HTNFFTGETQ
-1292 TITSATFG
+1292 TITQTTFG

-1307 PRIIQFAI
+1307 PRIIQFAV

>member
-1 MLFQADLSKLIDE
+1 MYITLSRRTA
-14 LNSVLQISEVDVVC
+14 C
-28 AQTNRPTSLS
+28 A
-38 FLSHKQKPTGRA
+38 FFA
-50 LSLESE
+50 L
-56 SKPTHRQEEPPMYL
+56 
-70 SLSPRTERAE
+70 A
-80 KAASNRLLQ
+80 
-89 TVALIVLTSL
+89 ILTSL
-99 IFTLSALT
+99 VFTLSA
-107 GFAQTSQTTV
+107 FNASAQTSQTTV
-117 SGTVKDQNGALVAG
+117 SGTVKDQNDALVAG
-131 ATITLV
+131 ATITLI
-137 DARTQAAR
+137 DSRTKNER
-145 TATSNDDGFYLFA
+145 TATSNDDGFYIFA
-158 NVLSGDYQIAAEG
+158 NVLAGEYRLTADR

-177 EVNRV
+177 EVQSV

-193 LILEAGQISETVQ
+193 LVLEAGQISETVQ

-213 AVINTENAELSTVV
+213 SVINTENAELSTVV

-252 SSNTSVRNSNVN
+252 STNTSVRNSNVN

-301 SGVGEFTITTQNA
+301 AGVGEFTITTQNA
-314 SAADGTGAV
+314 SASDGTGAAQIKIV
-323 QVKLITP
+323 TP
-330 RGGSQYHGSLFEFW
+330 RGSSQFHGSLFEFW

-364 YLNQHQFGGTIGGPF
+364 YLNQHQFGGNIGGPF
-379 ALPRFGEGGPVFTQ
+379 ALPRFGEGGPVLTQ
-393 KNKLFFYAYY
+393 KNKLFFYTYY

-409 QQSLITRTVLSSP
+409 QQTLLTRTVLTAP
-422 ARSGFFTYRRQDNQQ
+422 ARSGSFTYRRLDNQQ

-452 PRIGRLIG
+452 PRINRLSG

-481 SPSGST
+481 SPSGSSE
-487 DKLFGFRINYDPS
+487 KLFGYRINYDLS
-500 QRHRFDVVYS
+500 QKHRFDVVYS
-510 RDSLAVPN
+510 RDSINVPN

-535 QFPKRSRGAAAW
+535 QFPQRSRGAAAW
-547 NWAPTQAIT
+547 NWAPTQTIT
-556 NELRAGYY
+556 NELRGGYY
-564 HQRSLFIGE
+564 HQRSLFIGDA
-573 EIEYEGNTR
+573 IEYEGNTR
-582 LGFPLGLTNPVQNSL
+582 LAFPLNLTNPVQNSL
-597 TSGRNGRIH
+597 TSGRNGKIH
-606 ELMDNASWVRG
+606 ELMDNASWVHG
-617 NHLLRFGGN
+617 NHLIRFGGN
-626 YRNVHL
+626 FRNVHL

-639 VIPQYNL
+639 VIPQYTIG
-646 AFGTNN
+646 FGTQN
-652 PNPLNANNLAQFP
+652 PNPLSSTNLAQFP

-684 GAVASAAQTFN
+684 GAVSSASQTFN
-695 VTSATSGFVSGA
+695 VTSATSGFVKGA

-715 DLIGGYVGDTWRVRP
+715 DLYAAYISDTWRLGEP

-739 YEYIG
+739 YEYVG

-759 LESLTNPNVVIDVA
+759 LESLTNPNVSIDLA
-773 GGGGNTR
+773 GGGANTR

-789 FAPNLSFAWSPFKGE
+789 FAPNFSFSWDPFN
-804 EGKTVVRGGYALSY
+804 EGKTVVRGGYSLSF
-818 VIDSVIQMAENAAID
+818 VIDSIIQMAENAAID
-833 GNQGLTSSPAP
+833 GNQGLTSVSSP

-853 GGLRPIDTPVFRV
+853 GGLRPIDTPAFKV

-876 SQFPTLFTIEPN
+876 SQFPTLFTIDPD

-898 IGIEHEIF
+898 VGIEHEILP
-906 RNTAVEV
+906 NTAVEV

-932 KIFENGFLQDFL
+932 RIFENGFLQDFL

-953 TALNAT
+953 TTLNAT

-974 GSQVLTIFPTIGRR
+974 GSQVLTIFPRIGRR
-988 GLFTSATGNTLDSGI
+988 GLFTTATGNTLDSAI

-1023 NTYLTPGVNGASLG
+1023 NTYLTPGVNGSSINS
-1037 PAFFLPANFKAGA
+1037 AFFLPANFKAGA
-1050 VDFIGNGSWS
+1050 VDYIGNGSWS
-1060 TYNALQAEIRRRLSN
+1060 TYNALQAEIRRRLTH

-1093 GSDANFSALLDLA
+1093 GSDANFSALLDLGL
-1106 QGGVLE
+1106 GGVVE
-1112 KKRQTNDITHLFKAN
+1112 KKRQTNDVTHVFKAN
-1127 AVWELPFGPGKRMLN
+1127 GVWELPIGPGKRLLN
-1142 VDGFLGHFLGGWQM
+1142 FDGFLGHVFSGWQM
-1156 NGIFEMRTGRP
+1156 NGIFEKRSGRP
-1167 LSFISGRGTLNRNAR
+1167 ISFISGRGTLNRNGR

-1187 AITTLSVQELKNA
+1187 ATTSLSLEELKSSM
-1200 VGIFFDPVTGR
+1200 GIFFDPVTSR
-1211 PLVLDPRLIG
+1211 PLVIDPRLIG

-1226 NPAFF
+1226 NPEFF
-1231 GHPTP
+1231 GHPAP

-1255 DFSMIKRTRISER
+1255 DFSLIKRTRISER
-1268 TNIEFRAEFFNVFN
+1268 TNVEFRAEFFNVFN
-1282 HTNFFTGENQ
+1282 HTNFFTGETQ
-1292 TITSATFG
+1292 TITQTTFG

-1307 PRIIQFAI
+1307 PRIIQFAV

>member
-1 MLFQADLSKLIDE
+1 MYNNLSSANQCRKRGFTLMIFA
-14 LNSVLQISEVDVVC
+14 SV
-28 AQTNRPTSLS
+28 
-38 FLSHKQKPTGRA
+38 
-50 LSLESE
+50 
-56 SKPTHRQEEPPMYL
+56 
-70 SLSPRTERAE
+70 
-80 KAASNRLLQ
+80 
-89 TVALIVLTSL
+89 

-107 GFAQTSQTTV
+107 ASAQTSQTTV
-117 SGTVKDQNGALVAG
+117 SGTVKDQNGALVPG
-131 ATITLV
+131 VTITLV
-137 DARTQAAR
+137 DTRTKAER
-145 TATSNDDGFYLFA
+145 TATTNDDGFFLFT
-158 NVLSGDYQIAAEG
+158 NVLAGDYRITAEG
-171 TGFKKT
+171 GGFKKT
-177 EVNRV
+177 EVNSV
-182 KVDVSIPATVN
+182 KADVSIPATVN
-193 LILEAGQISETVQ
+193 LILETGQISETVQ
-206 TTASESQ
+206 TTASDSQ

-240 NPIQLAALQAGV
+240 NPVQLAALQAGV
-252 SSNTSVRNSNVN
+252 ATNTTTRNANVN

-288 QSSGLFAQAAPSV
+288 ASSGLFAQAAPSV
-301 SGVGEFTITTQNA
+301 AGVGEFTITTQNA
-314 SAADGTGAV
+314 SAADGTGAA
-323 QVKLITP
+323 QVKLVTP
-330 RGGSQYHGSLFEFW
+330 RGGSSYHGSLFEFW

-364 YLNQHQFGGTIGGPF
+364 YLNQHQFGGNVGGPF
-379 ALPRFGEGGPVFTQ
+379 ALPRFGEGGDVFTQ
-393 KNKLFFYAYY
+393 KQKLFFYVYY
-403 EETREA
+403 EQTKEA
-409 QQSLITRTVLSSP
+409 QQTLLTRTVLAAP
-422 ARSGFFTYRRQDNQQ
+422 ARAGNFTYRRVDNGQ
-437 LQTINVL
+437 LQTINLL

-452 PRIGRLIG
+452 PRINGLIG

-487 DKLFGFRINYDPS
+487 EKLFGFRINYDRS
-500 QRHRFDVVYS
+500 QKHRFDVVYS
-510 RDSLAVPN
+510 RDSVAVPN

-535 QFPKRSRGAAAW
+535 QFPQRSRGAVAW
-547 NWAPTQAIT
+547 NWAPTQSIT
-556 NELRAGYY
+556 NELRGGYY

-573 EIEYEGNTR
+573 EIAYEGNAR
-582 LGFPLGLTNPVQNSL
+582 LAFPLGLTNPVQNSL
-597 TSGRNGRIH
+597 TSGRNGKIH
-606 ELMDNASWVRG
+606 EIIDNASWVHG
-617 NHLLRFGGN
+617 DHLFRFGGN
-626 YRNVHL
+626 YRRTHL

-639 VIPQYNL
+639 VIPQYTL
-646 AFGTNN
+646 GFGTNN
-652 PNPLNANNLAQFP
+652 PNPLSSTNLAQFP

-684 GAVASAAQTFN
+684 GAVFQGTQTFN
-695 VTSATSGFVSGA
+695 VTSATSGFVDGA
-707 EQRRNLIY
+707 EQRRNLIF
-715 DLIGGYVGDTWRVRP
+715 DLYAAYASDTWRIRP

-739 YEYIG
+739 YEYIS

-759 LESLTNPNVVIDVA
+759 LEALTNPNVQIDLA
-773 GGGGNTR
+773 GGGAGTR

-789 FAPNLSFAWSPFKGE
+789 FAPNFSFSWDPFK
-804 EGKTVVRGGYALSY
+804 EGKTAIRGGYSLSF

-833 GNQGLTSSPAP
+833 GNQGLTSSP
-844 NNLSGTVSG
+844 NVNTLSGTVSG
-853 GGLRPIDTPVFRV
+853 GGLRPIDEPNFVV
-866 PRTLDDQLTL
+866 PRTLTDQLAL
-876 SQFPTLFTIEPN
+876 SQFPTIFTIDPD

-898 IGIEHEIF
+898 FGIEHEILP
-906 RNTAVEV
+906 NTAVEV

-944 RAQRNLELS
+944 RAQRNLTLS

-974 GSQVLTIFPTIGRR
+974 GSQQLLIFPSIGRR
-988 GLFTSATGNTLDSGI
+988 GLFTTATGTTLDSNI

-1023 NTYLTPGVNGASLG
+1023 NTYLSPGVNGATLG
-1037 PAFFLPANFKAGA
+1037 PAFFLPANFRAGA

-1060 TYNALQAEIRRRLSN
+1060 TYNALQAEIRRRLSH

-1093 GSDANFSALLDLA
+1093 GTDANFSALLDLA
-1106 QGGVLE
+1106 QGGVVE
-1112 KKRQTNDITHLFKAN
+1112 KKRQTNDVTHIFKAN
-1127 AVWELPFGPGKRMLN
+1127 GVWELPIGPGKRLFN
-1142 VDGFLGHFLGGWQM
+1142 FNGFLGQLFGGWQM
-1156 NGIFEMRTGRP
+1156 NGIFEQRSGRP
-1167 LSFISGRGTLNRNAR
+1167 ISFISGRGTLNRSAR

-1187 AITTLSVQELKNA
+1187 ATTTLSVDQLKNSM
-1200 VGIFFDPVTGR
+1200 GLFFDPVTGR

-1226 NPAFF
+1226 NPEFF
-1231 GHPTP
+1231 GHPQP
-1236 GTVGT
+1236 GTTGT

-1246 VSGPGFWNF
+1246 VSGPGFWNV

-1292 TITSATFG
+1292 TITSTTFG

-1307 PRIIQFAI
+1307 PRIIQFAV

>member
-1 MLFQADLSKLIDE
+1 
-14 LNSVLQISEVDVVC
+14 
-28 AQTNRPTSLS
+28 
-38 FLSHKQKPTGRA
+38 
-50 LSLESE
+50 
-56 SKPTHRQEEPPMYL
+56 
-70 SLSPRTERAE
+70 
-80 KAASNRLLQ
+80 
-89 TVALIVLTSL
+89 
-99 IFTLSALT
+99 
-107 GFAQTSQTTV
+107 V

-131 ATITLV
+131 AAITLV
-137 DARTQAAR
+137 DSRTKNER
-145 TATSNDDGFYLFA
+145 TVTSNDDGFYIFA
-158 NVLSGDYQIAAEG
+158 NVLAGEYRMTADR

-177 EVNRV
+177 EVQSV

-193 LILEAGQISETVQ
+193 LVLEAGQISETVQ

-252 SSNTSVRNSNVN
+252 STNTSVRNSNVN

-301 SGVGEFTITTQNA
+301 AGVGEFTITTQNA
-314 SAADGTGAV
+314 SAADGTGAAQIKIV
-323 QVKLITP
+323 TP
-330 RGGSQYHGSLFEFW
+330 RGGSQFHGSLFEFW

-364 YLNQHQFGGTIGGPF
+364 YLNQHQFGGNIGGPF
-379 ALPRFGEGGPVFTQ
+379 ALPRFGEGGPVLTQ
-393 KNKLFFYAYY
+393 KNKLFFYTYY

-409 QQSLITRTVLSSP
+409 QQTLLTRTVLTAP
-422 ARSGFFTYRRQDNQQ
+422 ARSGSFTYRRLDNQQ

-452 PRIGRLIG
+452 PRMNRLIG

-481 SPSGST
+481 SPSGSSER
-487 DKLFGFRINYDPS
+487 LFGYRINYDLS
-500 QRHRFDVVYS
+500 QKHRFDVVYS
-510 RDSLAVPN
+510 RDSVNVPN

-535 QFPKRSRGAAAW
+535 QFPQRSRGAAAW
-547 NWAPTQAIT
+547 NWAPTQTIT

-564 HQRSLFIGE
+564 HQRSLFIGDA
-573 EIEYEGNTR
+573 IDYEGNTR
-582 LGFPLGLTNPVQNSL
+582 LAFPLNLTNPVQNSL

-606 ELMDNASWVRG
+606 EVMDNASWVRG
-617 NHLLRFGGN
+617 NHLIRFGGN
-626 YRNVHL
+626 FRQVHL

-639 VIPQYNL
+639 VIPQYTIG
-646 AFGTNN
+646 FGTQN
-652 PNPLNANNLAQFP
+652 PNPLSSTNLAQFP

-684 GAVASAAQTFN
+684 GAVSSGTQTFN
-695 VTSATSGFVSGA
+695 VTSATSGFVKGA

-715 DLIGGYVGDTWRVRP
+715 DLYAAYVTDTWRLGEP
-730 NLTLNLGLR
+730 NLTLNLGVR
-739 YEYIG
+739 YEYVG

-759 LESLTNPNVVIDVA
+759 LESLTNPNVLIDLA
-773 GGGGNTR
+773 GGGADTR

-789 FAPNLSFAWSPFKGE
+789 FAPNLSFSWDPFK
-804 EGKTVVRGGYALSY
+804 EGKTVVRGGYSLSF
-818 VIDSVIQMAENAAID
+818 VIDSIIQMAENAAID
-833 GNQGLTSSPAP
+833 GNQGLTSVVSP

-853 GGLRPIDTPVFRV
+853 GGLRPIDTPAFNL
-866 PRTLDDQLTL
+866 PRTMDDQLTL
-876 SQFPTLFTIEPN
+876 SQFPTLFTIDPD
-888 LKTPYVQQWN
+888 LRTPYVQQWN
-898 IGIEHEIF
+898 VGIEHEILP
-906 RNTAVEV
+906 NTAVEV

-932 KIFENGFLQDFL
+932 RIFENGFLQDFL

-959 NSAIPASPAFNPAVP
+959 NSAIPASPAFNAAVP
-974 GSQVLTIFPTIGRR
+974 GSQVLTIFPRIGRR
-988 GLFTSATGNTLDSGI
+988 GLFTTATGNTLDSAI

-1023 NTYLTPGVNGASLG
+1023 NTYLTPGVNGSSIN

-1050 VDFIGNGSWS
+1050 VDYIGNGSWS
-1060 TYNALQAEIRRRLSN
+1060 TYNALQAEIRRRLTH

-1093 GSDANFSALLDLA
+1093 GSDANFSALLDLTL
-1106 QGGVLE
+1106 GGTVE
-1112 KKRQTNDITHLFKAN
+1112 KKRQTNDVTHVFKAN
-1127 AVWELPFGPGKRMLN
+1127 AVWELPIGPGKRLLN
-1142 VDGFLGHFLGGWQM
+1142 FDGFLGHVFSGWQM
-1156 NGIFEMRTGRP
+1156 NGIFEQRSGRP
-1167 LSFISGRGTLNRNAR
+1167 ISFISGRGTLNRNAR

-1187 AITTLSVQELKNA
+1187 ATTSLSLEELKSSM
-1200 VGIFFDPVTGR
+1200 GIFFDPVTSR
-1211 PLVLDPRLIG
+1211 PLVIDPRLIG

-1226 NPAFF
+1226 NPEFF
-1231 GHPTP
+1231 GHPAP

-1268 TNIEFRAEFFNVFN
+1268 TNVEFRAEFFNVFN
-1282 HTNFFTGENQ
+1282 HTNFFTGETQ
-1292 TITSATFG
+1292 TITNTTFG

-1307 PRIIQFAI
+1307 PRIIQFAV

>member
-1 MLFQADLSKLIDE
+1 
-14 LNSVLQISEVDVVC
+14 
-28 AQTNRPTSLS
+28 
-38 FLSHKQKPTGRA
+38 
-50 LSLESE
+50 
-56 SKPTHRQEEPPMYL
+56 MYIK
-70 SLSPRTERAE
+70 LSPRSERV
-80 KAASNRLLQ
+80 KKVVAAF
-89 TVALIVLTSL
+89 TLI
-99 IFTLSALT
+99 IFASLSALT
-107 GFAQTSQTTV
+107 VSAQTSQSTV
-117 SGTVKDQNGALVAG
+117 SGTVKDQNGALVPG

-137 DARTQAAR
+137 DSRTQAER
-145 TATSNDDGFYLFA
+145 KATTNDDGFFLFA
-158 NVLSGDYQIAAEG
+158 NVLAGDYRITAEG
-171 TGFKKT
+171 GGFKKT
-177 EVNRV
+177 EVHSV

-193 LILEAGQISETVQ
+193 LILETGQISETVQ
-206 TTASESQ
+206 TTASDSQ

-240 NPIQLAALQAGV
+240 NPVQLAALQAGV
-252 SSNTSVRNSNVN
+252 ATNSAIRNANVN

-288 QSSGLFAQAAPSV
+288 ASSGLFAQAAPSV
-301 SGVGEFTITTQNA
+301 AGVGEFTITTQNA
-314 SAADGTGAV
+314 SAADGTGAA
-323 QVKLITP
+323 QVKIITP
-330 RGGSQYHGSLFEFW
+330 RGSSEYHGSLFEFW

-364 YLNQHQFGGTIGGPF
+364 YLNQHQFGGNVGGPF
-379 ALPRFGEGGPVFTQ
+379 ALPRFGEGGDVFTQ
-393 KNKLFFYAYY
+393 KEKLFFYTYY

-409 QQSLITRTVLSSP
+409 QQTLLTRTVLAAP
-422 ARSGFFTYRRQDNQQ
+422 ARAGSFTYRRVDNGQ

-452 PRIGRLIG
+452 PRINRLIG

-487 DKLFGFRINYDPS
+487 EKLFGFRINYDVS
-500 QRHRFDVVYS
+500 QKNRFEVVYS
-510 RDSLAVPN
+510 RDSVAVPN

-525 EPFPG
+525 ETFPG

-547 NWAPTQAIT
+547 NWAPTQSIT

-582 LGFPLGLTNPVQNSL
+582 LAFPLGLTNPVQNSL
-597 TSGRNGRIH
+597 TSGRNGKIH
-606 ELMDNASWVRG
+606 ELIDNASWVRG
-617 NHLLRFGGN
+617 DHLFRFGGN
-626 YRNVHL
+626 FRRTHL

-639 VIPQYNL
+639 VIPQYTIG
-646 AFGTNN
+646 FGTNN
-652 PNPLNANNLAQFP
+652 PNPLSSTNLAQFP

-684 GAVASAAQTFN
+684 GAVFQGTQTFN
-695 VTSATSGFVSGA
+695 VTSATSGFVEGA
-707 EQRRNLIY
+707 EQRRNLIF
-715 DLIGGYVGDTWRVRP
+715 DLYAAYVADTWRVRP

-739 YEYIG
+739 YEYIS
-744 PVRERDGIGLLPVGG
+744 PVRERDGIGLLPRGG
-759 LESLTNPNVVIDVA
+759 LEALTDPNVLIDLA
-773 GGGGNTR
+773 GGGADTR
-780 PFYNPDKNN
+780 PFYNPDRNN
-789 FAPNLSFAWSPFKGE
+789 FAPNFSFSWDPFK
-804 EGKTVVRGGYALSY
+804 EGKTAIRGGYALSF

-833 GNQGLTSSPAP
+833 GNQGLTSAP
-844 NNLSGTVSG
+844 IVNTLSGTVSG
-853 GGLRPIDTPVFRV
+853 GGLRPIDEPNFVV
-866 PRTLDDQLTL
+866 PRSLTDQLAL
-876 SQFPTLFTIEPN
+876 SQFPTIFTIDPA
-888 LKTPYVQQWN
+888 LKTPYVQQWTL
-898 IGIEHEIF
+898 GIEHEILP
-906 RNTAVEV
+906 NTAVEV

-944 RAQRNLELS
+944 RAQQNLTLS

-974 GSQVLTIFPTIGRR
+974 GSQQLTLFPSIGRR
-988 GLFTSATGNTLDSGI
+988 GLFTTATGSTLDSAI

-1023 NTYLTPGVNGASLG
+1023 NTYLTPGVNGASLNPG
-1037 PAFFLPANFKAGA
+1037 FFLPANPRAGA

-1060 TYNALQAEIRRRLSN
+1060 TYNALQAEIRRRLSH

-1106 QGGVLE
+1106 QGGVVE
-1112 KKRQTNDITHLFKAN
+1112 KKRQTNDVTHIFKAN
-1127 AVWELPFGPGKRMLN
+1127 AVWELPIGPGKRLFN
-1142 VDGFLGHFLGGWQM
+1142 FDGFLGQLFGGWQM
-1156 NGIFEMRTGRP
+1156 NGIFEKRTGRP
-1167 LSFISGRGTLNRNAR
+1167 ISFISGRGTLNRNAR

-1187 AITTLSVQELKNA
+1187 ATTALSVEELKNSM
-1200 VGIFFDPVTGR
+1200 GIFFDPATGR
-1211 PLVLDPRLIG
+1211 PLIIDPRLIG

-1226 NPAFF
+1226 NPDFF
-1231 GHPTP
+1231 GHPLP
-1236 GTVGT
+1236 GTTGT

-1307 PRIIQFAI
+1307 PRIIQFAV

>member
-1 MLFQADLSKLIDE
+1 MYITLSRRTA
-14 LNSVLQISEVDVVC
+14 C
-28 AQTNRPTSLS
+28 A
-38 FLSHKQKPTGRA
+38 FFA
-50 LSLESE
+50 L
-56 SKPTHRQEEPPMYL
+56 
-70 SLSPRTERAE
+70 A
-80 KAASNRLLQ
+80 
-89 TVALIVLTSL
+89 ILTSL
-99 IFTLSALT
+99 VFTLSA
-107 GFAQTSQTTV
+107 FNASAQTSQTTV
-117 SGTVKDQNGALVAG
+117 SGTVKDQNDALVAG
-131 ATITLV
+131 ATITLI
-137 DARTQAAR
+137 DSRTKNER
-145 TATSNDDGFYLFA
+145 TATSNDDGFYIFA
-158 NVLSGDYQIAAEG
+158 NVLAGEYRLTADR

-177 EVNRV
+177 EVQSV

-193 LILEAGQISETVQ
+193 LVLEAGQISETVQ

-213 AVINTENAELSTVV
+213 SVINTENAELSTVV

-252 SSNTSVRNSNVN
+252 STNTSVRNSNVN

-301 SGVGEFTITTQNA
+301 VGVSEFTITTQNA
-314 SAADGTGAV
+314 SASDGTGAAQIKIV
-323 QVKLITP
+323 TP
-330 RGGSQYHGSLFEFW
+330 RGSSQFHGSLFEFW

-364 YLNQHQFGGTIGGPF
+364 YLNQHQFGGNIGGPF
-379 ALPRFGEGGPVFTQ
+379 ALPRFGEGGPVLTQ
-393 KNKLFFYAYY
+393 KNKLFFYTYY

-409 QQSLITRTVLSSP
+409 QQTLLTRTVLTAP
-422 ARSGFFTYRRQDNQQ
+422 ARSGSFTYRRLDNQQ

-452 PRIGRLIG
+452 PRINRLIG

-481 SPSGST
+481 SPSGSSE
-487 DKLFGFRINYDPS
+487 KLFGYRINYDLS
-500 QRHRFDVVYS
+500 QKHRFDVVYS
-510 RDSLAVPN
+510 KDSVNVPN

-547 NWAPTQAIT
+547 NWAPTQTIT

-564 HQRSLFIGE
+564 HQRSLFIGDA
-573 EIEYEGNTR
+573 IEYEGNTR
-582 LGFPLGLTNPVQNSL
+582 LAFPLGLTNPVQNSL
-597 TSGRNGRIH
+597 TSGRNGKIH

-617 NHLLRFGGN
+617 NHLIRFGGN
-626 YRNVHL
+626 FRNVHL

-639 VIPQYNL
+639 VIPQYTIG
-646 AFGTNN
+646 FGTQN
-652 PNPLNANNLAQFP
+652 PNPLSSTNLAQFP

-684 GAVASAAQTFN
+684 GAVSSASQTFN
-695 VTSATSGFVSGA
+695 VTSATSGFVKGA

-715 DLIGGYVGDTWRVRP
+715 DLYAAYISDTWRLGEP

-739 YEYIG
+739 YEYVG

-759 LESLTNPNVVIDVA
+759 LESLTNPNVSIDLA
-773 GGGGNTR
+773 GGGANTR

-789 FAPNLSFAWSPFKGE
+789 FAPNFSFSWDPFN
-804 EGKTVVRGGYALSY
+804 EGKTVVRGGYSLSF
-818 VIDSVIQMAENAAID
+818 VIDSIIQMAENAAID
-833 GNQGLTSSPAP
+833 GNQGLTSVSSP

-853 GGLRPIDTPVFRV
+853 GGLRPIDTPAFNV

-876 SQFPTLFTIEPN
+876 SQFPTLFTIDPD

-898 IGIEHEIF
+898 VGIEHEILP
-906 RNTAVEV
+906 NTAVEV

-932 KIFENGFLQDFL
+932 RIFENGFLQDFL

-974 GSQVLTIFPTIGRR
+974 GSQALTIFPRIGRR
-988 GLFTSATGNTLDSGI
+988 GLFTTATGNTLDSAI

-1023 NTYLTPGVNGASLG
+1023 NTYLTPGVNGSSINS
-1037 PAFFLPANFKAGA
+1037 AFFLPANFKAGA
-1050 VDFIGNGSWS
+1050 VDYIGNGSWS
-1060 TYNALQAEIRRRLSN
+1060 TYNALQAEIRRRLTH

-1093 GSDANFSALLDLA
+1093 GSDANFSALLDLGL
-1106 QGGVLE
+1106 GGVVE
-1112 KKRQTNDITHLFKAN
+1112 KKRQTNDVTHVFKAN
-1127 AVWELPFGPGKRMLN
+1127 GVWELPIGPGKRLLN
-1142 VDGFLGHFLGGWQM
+1142 FDGFLGHVFSGWQM
-1156 NGIFEMRTGRP
+1156 NGIFEKRSGRP
-1167 LSFISGRGTLNRNAR
+1167 ISFISGRGTLNRNAR

-1187 AITTLSVQELKNA
+1187 ATTSLSLEDLKSSM
-1200 VGIFFDPVTGR
+1200 GIFFDPVTSR
-1211 PLVLDPRLIG
+1211 PLVIDPRLIG

-1226 NPAFF
+1226 NPEFF

-1255 DFSMIKRTRISER
+1255 DFSLIKRTRISER
-1268 TNIEFRAEFFNVFN
+1268 TNVEFRAEFFNIFN
-1282 HTNFFTGENQ
+1282 HTNFFTGETQ
-1292 TITSATFG
+1292 TITQTTFG

-1307 PRIIQFAI
+1307 PRIIQFAV

>member
-1 MLFQADLSKLIDE
+1 MYITLSRRTA
-14 LNSVLQISEVDVVC
+14 C
-28 AQTNRPTSLS
+28 A
-38 FLSHKQKPTGRA
+38 FFA
-50 LSLESE
+50 L
-56 SKPTHRQEEPPMYL
+56 
-70 SLSPRTERAE
+70 A
-80 KAASNRLLQ
+80 
-89 TVALIVLTSL
+89 ILTSL
-99 IFTLSALT
+99 VFTLSA
-107 GFAQTSQTTV
+107 FNASAQTSQTTV
-117 SGTVKDQNGALVAG
+117 SGTVKDQNDALVAG
-131 ATITLV
+131 ATITLI
-137 DARTQAAR
+137 DSRTKNER
-145 TATSNDDGFYLFA
+145 TATSNDDGFYIFA
-158 NVLSGDYQIAAEG
+158 NVLAGEYRLTADR

-177 EVNRV
+177 EVQSV

-193 LILEAGQISETVQ
+193 LVLEAGQISETVQ

-213 AVINTENAELSTVV
+213 SVINTENAELSTVV

-252 SSNTSVRNSNVN
+252 STNTSVRNSNVN

-301 SGVGEFTITTQNA
+301 VGVGEFTITTQNA
-314 SAADGTGAV
+314 SASDGTGAAQIKIV
-323 QVKLITP
+323 TP
-330 RGGSQYHGSLFEFW
+330 RGSSQFHGSLFEFW

-364 YLNQHQFGGTIGGPF
+364 YLNQHQFGGNIGGPF
-379 ALPRFGEGGPVFTQ
+379 ALPRFGEGGPVLTQ
-393 KNKLFFYAYY
+393 KNKLFFYTYY

-409 QQSLITRTVLSSP
+409 QQTLLTRTVLTAP
-422 ARSGFFTYRRQDNQQ
+422 DRSGSFTYRRLDNQQ

-452 PRIGRLIG
+452 PRINRLIG

-481 SPSGST
+481 SPSGSSE
-487 DKLFGFRINYDPS
+487 KLFGYRINYDLS
-500 QRHRFDVVYS
+500 QKHRFDVVYS
-510 RDSLAVPN
+510 KDSVNVPN

-547 NWAPTQAIT
+547 NWAPTQTIT

-564 HQRSLFIGE
+564 HQRSLFIGDA
-573 EIEYEGNTR
+573 IEYEGNTR
-582 LGFPLGLTNPVQNSL
+582 LAFPLGLTNPVQNSL
-597 TSGRNGRIH
+597 TSGRNGKIH

-617 NHLLRFGGN
+617 NHLIRFGGN
-626 YRNVHL
+626 FRNVHL

-639 VIPQYNL
+639 VIPQYTIG
-646 AFGTNN
+646 FGTQN
-652 PNPLNANNLAQFP
+652 PNPLSSTNLAQFP

-684 GAVASAAQTFN
+684 GAVSSASQTFN
-695 VTSATSGFVSGA
+695 VTSATSGFVKGA

-715 DLIGGYVGDTWRVRP
+715 DLYAAYISDTWRLGEP

-739 YEYIG
+739 YEYVG

-759 LESLTNPNVVIDVA
+759 LESLTNPNVSIDLA
-773 GGGGNTR
+773 GGGANTR

-789 FAPNLSFAWSPFKGE
+789 FAPNFSFSWDPFN
-804 EGKTVVRGGYALSY
+804 EGKTVVRGGYSLSF
-818 VIDSVIQMAENAAID
+818 VIDSIIQMAENAAID
-833 GNQGLTSSPAP
+833 GNQGLTSVSSP

-853 GGLRPIDTPVFRV
+853 GGLRPIDTPAFNV

-876 SQFPTLFTIEPN
+876 SQFPTLFTIDPD

-898 IGIEHEIF
+898 VGIEHEILP
-906 RNTAVEV
+906 NTAVEV

-932 KIFENGFLQDFL
+932 RIFENGFLQDFL

-953 TALNAT
+953 TTLNAT

-974 GSQVLTIFPTIGRR
+974 GSQALTIFPRIGRR
-988 GLFTSATGNTLDSGI
+988 GLFTTATGNTLDSAI

-1023 NTYLTPGVNGASLG
+1023 NTYLTPGVNGSSINS
-1037 PAFFLPANFKAGA
+1037 AFFLPANFKAGA
-1050 VDFIGNGSWS
+1050 VDYIGNGSWS
-1060 TYNALQAEIRRRLSN
+1060 TYNALQAEIRRRLTH

-1093 GSDANFSALLDLA
+1093 GSDANFSALLDLGL
-1106 QGGVLE
+1106 GGVVE
-1112 KKRQTNDITHLFKAN
+1112 KKRQTNDVTHVFKAN
-1127 AVWELPFGPGKRMLN
+1127 GVWELPIGPGKRLLN
-1142 VDGFLGHFLGGWQM
+1142 FDGFLGHVFSGWQM
-1156 NGIFEMRTGRP
+1156 NGIFEKRSGRP
-1167 LSFISGRGTLNRNAR
+1167 ISFISGRGTLNRNAR

-1187 AITTLSVQELKNA
+1187 ATTSLSLEDLKSSM
-1200 VGIFFDPVTGR
+1200 GIFFDPVTSR
-1211 PLVLDPRLIG
+1211 PLVIDPRLIG

-1226 NPAFF
+1226 NPEFF

-1255 DFSMIKRTRISER
+1255 DFSLIKRTRISER
-1268 TNIEFRAEFFNVFN
+1268 TNVEFRAEFFNIFN
-1282 HTNFFTGENQ
+1282 HTNFFTGETQ
-1292 TITSATFG
+1292 TITQTTFG

-1307 PRIIQFAI
+1307 PRIIQFAV

>member
-1 MLFQADLSKLIDE
+1 MFQPALSKFLDE
-14 LNSVLQISEVDVVC
+14 LVSVLQICGDAIVS
-28 AQTNRPTSLS
+28 TNIESSNYHQRKSAHTLPKPYLTQRFDIQDFEGLDRPVAP
-38 FLSHKQKPTGRA
+38 KPISSSGG
-50 LSLESE
+50 S
-56 SKPTHRQEEPPMYL
+56 PMYITL
-70 SLSPRTERAE
+70 SRRTAC
-80 KAASNRLLQ
+80 ASF
-89 TVALIVLTSL
+89 ALAVLTSL
-99 IFTLSALT
+99 VFALSVLNAS
-107 GFAQTSQTTV
+107 AQTSQTTV

-131 ATITLV
+131 AAITLV
-137 DARTQAAR
+137 DSRTKNER
-145 TATSNDDGFYLFA
+145 TVTSNDDGFYIFA
-158 NVLSGDYQIAAEG
+158 NVLAGEYRMTADR

-177 EVNRV
+177 EVQSV

-193 LILEAGQISETVQ
+193 LVLEAGQISETVQ

-252 SSNTSVRNSNVN
+252 STNTSVRNSNVN

-301 SGVGEFTITTQNA
+301 AGVGEFTITTQNA
-314 SAADGTGAV
+314 SAADGTGAAQIKIV
-323 QVKLITP
+323 TP
-330 RGGSQYHGSLFEFW
+330 RGGSQFHGSLFEFW

-364 YLNQHQFGGTIGGPF
+364 YLNQHQFGGNIGGPF
-379 ALPRFGEGGPVFTQ
+379 ALPRFGEGGPVLTQ
-393 KNKLFFYAYY
+393 KNKLFFYTYY

-409 QQSLITRTVLSSP
+409 QQTLLTRTVLTAP
-422 ARSGFFTYRRQDNQQ
+422 ARSGSFTYRRLDNQQ

-452 PRIGRLIG
+452 PRMNRLIG

-481 SPSGST
+481 SPSGSSER
-487 DKLFGFRINYDPS
+487 LFGYRINYDLS
-500 QRHRFDVVYS
+500 QKHRFDVVYS
-510 RDSLAVPN
+510 RDSVNVPN

-535 QFPKRSRGAAAW
+535 QFPQRSRGAAAW
-547 NWAPTQAIT
+547 NWAPTQTIT

-564 HQRSLFIGE
+564 HQRSLFIGDA
-573 EIEYEGNTR
+573 IDYEGNTR
-582 LGFPLGLTNPVQNSL
+582 LAFPLNLTNPVQNSL

-606 ELMDNASWVRG
+606 EVMDNASWVRG
-617 NHLLRFGGN
+617 NHLIRFGGN
-626 YRNVHL
+626 FRQVHL

-639 VIPQYNL
+639 VIPQYTIG
-646 AFGTNN
+646 FGTQN
-652 PNPLNANNLAQFP
+652 PNPLSSTNLAQFP

-684 GAVASAAQTFN
+684 GAVSSGTQTFN
-695 VTSATSGFVSGA
+695 VTSATSGFVKGA

-715 DLIGGYVGDTWRVRP
+715 DLYAAYVTDTWRLGEP
-730 NLTLNLGLR
+730 NLTLNLGVR
-739 YEYIG
+739 YEYVG

-759 LESLTNPNVVIDVA
+759 LESLTNPNVLIDLA
-773 GGGGNTR
+773 GGGADTR

-789 FAPNLSFAWSPFKGE
+789 FAPNLSFSWDPFK
-804 EGKTVVRGGYALSY
+804 EGKTVVRGGYSLSF
-818 VIDSVIQMAENAAID
+818 VIDSIIQMAENAAID
-833 GNQGLTSSPAP
+833 GNQGLTSVVSP

-853 GGLRPIDTPVFRV
+853 GGLRPIDTPAFNL
-866 PRTLDDQLTL
+866 PRTMDDQLTL
-876 SQFPTLFTIEPN
+876 SQFPTLFTIDPD
-888 LKTPYVQQWN
+888 LRTPYVQQWN
-898 IGIEHEIF
+898 VGIEHEILP
-906 RNTAVEV
+906 NTAVEV

-932 KIFENGFLQDFL
+932 RIFENGFLQDFL

-959 NSAIPASPAFNPAVP
+959 NSAIPASPAFNAAVP
-974 GSQVLTIFPTIGRR
+974 GSQVLTIFPRIGRR
-988 GLFTSATGNTLDSGI
+988 GLFTTATGNTLDSAI

-1023 NTYLTPGVNGASLG
+1023 NTYLTPGVNGSSIN

-1050 VDFIGNGSWS
+1050 VDYIGNGSWS
-1060 TYNALQAEIRRRLSN
+1060 TYNALQAEIRRRLTH

-1093 GSDANFSALLDLA
+1093 GSDANFSALLDLTL
-1106 QGGVLE
+1106 GGTVE
-1112 KKRQTNDITHLFKAN
+1112 KKRQTNDVTHVFKAN
-1127 AVWELPFGPGKRMLN
+1127 AVWELPIGPGKRLLN
-1142 VDGFLGHFLGGWQM
+1142 FDGFLGHVFSGWQM
-1156 NGIFEMRTGRP
+1156 NGIFEQRSGRP
-1167 LSFISGRGTLNRNAR
+1167 ISFISGRGTLNRNAR

-1187 AITTLSVQELKNA
+1187 ATTSLSLEELKSSM
-1200 VGIFFDPVTGR
+1200 GIFFDPVTSR
-1211 PLVLDPRLIG
+1211 PLVIDPRLIG

-1226 NPAFF
+1226 NPEFF
-1231 GHPTP
+1231 GHPAP

-1268 TNIEFRAEFFNVFN
+1268 TNVEFRAEFFNVFN
-1282 HTNFFTGENQ
+1282 HTNFFTGETQ
-1292 TITSATFG
+1292 TITNTTFG

-1307 PRIIQFAI
+1307 PRIIQFAV

>member
-1 MLFQADLSKLIDE
+1 MYITLSRRTA
-14 LNSVLQISEVDVVC
+14 C
-28 AQTNRPTSLS
+28 A
-38 FLSHKQKPTGRA
+38 FFA
-50 LSLESE
+50 L
-56 SKPTHRQEEPPMYL
+56 
-70 SLSPRTERAE
+70 A
-80 KAASNRLLQ
+80 
-89 TVALIVLTSL
+89 ILTSL
-99 IFTLSALT
+99 VFTLSA
-107 GFAQTSQTTV
+107 FNASAQTSQTTV
-117 SGTVKDQNGALVAG
+117 SGTVKDQNDALVAG
-131 ATITLV
+131 ATITLI
-137 DARTQAAR
+137 DSRTKNER
-145 TATSNDDGFYLFA
+145 TATSNDDGFYIFA
-158 NVLSGDYQIAAEG
+158 NVLAGEYRLTADR

-177 EVNRV
+177 EVQSV

-193 LILEAGQISETVQ
+193 LVLEAGQISETVQ

-213 AVINTENAELSTVV
+213 SVINTENAELSTVV

-252 SSNTSVRNSNVN
+252 STNTSVRNSNVN

-301 SGVGEFTITTQNA
+301 VGVGEFTITTQNA
-314 SAADGTGAV
+314 SASDGTGAAQIKIV
-323 QVKLITP
+323 TP
-330 RGGSQYHGSLFEFW
+330 RGSSQFHGSLFEFW

-364 YLNQHQFGGTIGGPF
+364 YLNQHQFGGNIGGPF
-379 ALPRFGEGGPVFTQ
+379 ALPRFGEGGPVLTQ
-393 KNKLFFYAYY
+393 KNKLFFYTYY

-409 QQSLITRTVLSSP
+409 QQTLLTRTVLTAP
-422 ARSGFFTYRRQDNQQ
+422 ARSGSFTYRRLDNQQ

-452 PRIGRLIG
+452 PRINRLIG

-481 SPSGST
+481 SPSGSSE
-487 DKLFGFRINYDPS
+487 KLFGYRINYDLS
-500 QRHRFDVVYS
+500 QKHRFDVVYS
-510 RDSLAVPN
+510 KDSVNVPN

-547 NWAPTQAIT
+547 NWAPTQTIT

-564 HQRSLFIGE
+564 HQRSLFIGDA
-573 EIEYEGNTR
+573 IEYEGNTR
-582 LGFPLGLTNPVQNSL
+582 LAFPLGLTNPVQNSL
-597 TSGRNGRIH
+597 TSGRNGKIH

-617 NHLLRFGGN
+617 NHLIRFGGN
-626 YRNVHL
+626 FRNVHL

-639 VIPQYNL
+639 VIPQYTIG
-646 AFGTNN
+646 FGTQN
-652 PNPLNANNLAQFP
+652 PNPLSSTNLAQFP

-684 GAVASAAQTFN
+684 GAVSSASQTFN
-695 VTSATSGFVSGA
+695 VTSATSGFVKGA

-715 DLIGGYVGDTWRVRP
+715 DLYAAYISDTWRLGEP

-739 YEYIG
+739 YEYVG

-759 LESLTNPNVVIDVA
+759 LESLTNPNVSIDLA
-773 GGGGNTR
+773 GGGANTR

-789 FAPNLSFAWSPFKGE
+789 FAPNFSFSWDPFN
-804 EGKTVVRGGYALSY
+804 EGKTVVRGGYSLSF
-818 VIDSVIQMAENAAID
+818 VIDSIIQMAENAAID
-833 GNQGLTSSPAP
+833 GNQGLTSVSSP

-853 GGLRPIDTPVFRV
+853 GGLRPIDTPAFKV

-876 SQFPTLFTIEPN
+876 SQFPTLFTIDPD

-898 IGIEHEIF
+898 VGIEHEILP
-906 RNTAVEV
+906 NTAVEV

-932 KIFENGFLQDFL
+932 RIFENGFLQDFL

-953 TALNAT
+953 TTLNAT

-974 GSQVLTIFPTIGRR
+974 GSQALTIFPRIGRR
-988 GLFTSATGNTLDSGI
+988 GLFTTATGNTLDSAI

-1023 NTYLTPGVNGASLG
+1023 NTYLTPGVNGSSINS
-1037 PAFFLPANFKAGA
+1037 AFFLPANFKAGA
-1050 VDFIGNGSWS
+1050 VDYIGNGSWS
-1060 TYNALQAEIRRRLSN
+1060 TYNALQAEIRRRLTH

-1093 GSDANFSALLDLA
+1093 GSDANFSALLDLGL
-1106 QGGVLE
+1106 GGVVE
-1112 KKRQTNDITHLFKAN
+1112 KKRQTNDVTHVFKAN
-1127 AVWELPFGPGKRMLN
+1127 GVWELPIGPGKRLLN
-1142 VDGFLGHFLGGWQM
+1142 FDGFLGHVFSGWQM
-1156 NGIFEMRTGRP
+1156 NGIFEKRSGRP
-1167 LSFISGRGTLNRNAR
+1167 ISFISGRGTLNRNAR

-1187 AITTLSVQELKNA
+1187 ATTSLSLEDLKSSM
-1200 VGIFFDPVTGR
+1200 GIFFDPVTSR
-1211 PLVLDPRLIG
+1211 PLVIDPRLIG

-1226 NPAFF
+1226 NPEFF

-1255 DFSMIKRTRISER
+1255 DFSLIKRTRISER
-1268 TNIEFRAEFFNVFN
+1268 TNVEFRAEFFNVFN
-1282 HTNFFTGENQ
+1282 HTNFFTGETQ
-1292 TITSATFG
+1292 TITQTTFG

-1307 PRIIQFAI
+1307 PRIIQFAV